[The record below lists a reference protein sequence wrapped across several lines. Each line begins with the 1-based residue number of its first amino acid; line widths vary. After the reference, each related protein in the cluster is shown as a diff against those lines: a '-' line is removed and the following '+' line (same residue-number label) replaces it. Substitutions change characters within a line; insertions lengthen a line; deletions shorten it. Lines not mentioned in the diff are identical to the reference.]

1 MNKKIFIVNQDLGYL
16 TIDVANAF
24 KECYDKV
31 VLFSGSIDIT
41 DRNLHPEIKIFKTIK
56 YNRKS
61 TLKRLFTWG
70 ACTMHLTFLLLF
82 KFRGYK
88 VLYYTNPPMSY
99 FNALFFS
106 NSFSVVVFDLYP
118 NALKLIGI
126 NENSFLY
133 RIWKR
138 INIQVFK
145 KADQIVTLS
154 EGIKEQL
161 SCYVDN
167 NKIKVVSI
175 WPGSEKFKPI
185 PKNENL
191 FLKKHN
197 WENKF
202 IVLYSGNM
210 GIGHKLEVMI
220 DVAENFIDRE
230 EFLFL
235 FIGDGAK
242 KKILANLVHNKNL
255 TNVEFLPFQESNIL
269 PYSLASADIAVV
281 ALEPEVTYASVP
293 SKTFNYM
300 AVGAPILGIGSSG
313 SELEN
318 LINYH
323 KVGLYS
329 SGEDANELSKYI
341 DNFFENKSE
350 LKKISFRSYSA
361 SKRFNYAI
369 AQEYLF

>member
-1 MNKKIFIVNQDLGYL
+1 MKKILIVNQNSGYL
-16 TIDVANAF
+16 TTDVANAF
-24 KECYDKV
+24 KESYDKV

-41 DRNLHPEIKIFKTIK
+41 DRNLHPDIKLLKTIK

-61 TLKRLFTWG
+61 TLKRIFTWG
-70 ACTMHLTFLLLF
+70 ACTVHLNILVLF
-82 KFRGYK
+82 KFRSYK
-88 VLYYTNPPMSY
+88 ILYYTNPPMSY
-99 FNALFFS
+99 FSALFFN

-118 NALKLIGI
+118 DALKLIGI
-126 NENSFLY
+126 NQNSILY

-154 EGIKEQL
+154 EGMKERL

-175 WPGSEKFKPI
+175 WTGSESLKPI
-185 PKNENL
+185 AKNDNI
-191 FLKKHN
+191 FLKEHN
-197 WENKF
+197 LEKNF

-220 DVAENFIDRE
+220 DVAENFKDRN

-242 KKILANLVHNKNL
+242 KKILANLVNNKSL
-255 TNVEFLPFQESNIL
+255 SNVKFLPFQESSIL

-329 SGEDANELSKYI
+329 SGDDENELIKYI
-341 DNFFENKSE
+341 NNLFENKSE
-350 LKKISFRSYSA
+350 LNNISFKSYSA

-369 AQEYLF
+369 AKEYLF